1 MASYQNLKD
10 RLIAGLEALEDSF
23 TSDMAANAPS
33 NDAEEKAFEQVLRD
47 IRDILT
53 AYHGSSIRTALTAI
67 APVALL
73 TSGARTADTDTAVQ
87 TNTVGKALVLVVD
100 ITAGT
105 GTIDA
110 LILKGKDDGGNVYT
124 VATATPA
131 SAIGGAAGRHVFVIT
146 PNPVDFSTPLKF
158 AAGAAGALPYS
169 WYVTVDHTD
178 ATSVT
183 YTLDGYVI
191 P

>member
-10 RLIAGLEALEDSF
+10 RLVAGLEALEDSF
-23 TSDMAANAPS
+23 VKDMAASSAAGS
-33 NDAEEKAFEQVLRD
+33 EEQAFEQV
-47 IRDILT
+47 IRDVRGLLS
-53 AYHGSSIRTALTAI
+53 AYQGSAIRSALTAI

-73 TSGARTADTDTAVQ
+73 TSAARTADTDTSDQ
-87 TNTVGKALVLVVD
+87 TNTVGKGLVLVVD

-105 GTIDA
+105 GTIDS
-110 LILKGKDDGGNVYT
+110 LIVKGKDKDGTVYT
-124 VATATPA
+124 VATMTPA
-131 SAIGGAAGRHVFVIT
+131 SPIGGSAGRHVFVMV
-146 PNPVDFSTPLKF
+146 PNPVDFSTPLKISQ
-158 AAGAAGALPYS
+158 GAQGALPHT